1 MLADGDIVMQNKA
14 TLHTVM
20 ISQNFF
26 TGATIDVLW
35 PAKSPD
41 INTNEHDG
49 QSYDDA
55 SIIWID
61 YLEMQLSF
69 VQRAQ

>member
-1 MLADGDIVMQNKA
+1 
-14 TLHTVM
+14 M
-20 ISQNFF
+20 ISQEFF
-26 TGATIDVLW
+26 TGATIDVLLW

-55 SIIWID
+55 SIKGID